1 MQTCEIIPTSIIAL
15 LRRKTGLHI
24 RTSDRK
30 NILTA
35 IHARMKKCGIRDID
49 AYLHLMEKDGEQGAA
64 ELRELQ
70 SQLAVG
76 ETYFFRDKGQFL
88 LLETRIL
95 PEIIQ
100 RHALDK
106 RIGILSAGCSI
117 GAEPYSIAMLL
128 HRLLPDGGEWKVKIT
143 GIDINEEALA
153 HARRAIYDEWAMR
166 SIPEPFKREF
176 FLKREDGWH
185 LPGAIIEMAAFQR
198 TDISR
203 ESLPDY
209 RNGLYDF
216 DLILCRNLFI
226 YYHSDKVREMAANL
240 AKALV
245 EGGYLMTGHGELL
258 GGELPSFTPRSYPE
272 SVIYQKIL
280 KVPWETRTETLP
292 VQFIPLSPNPP
303 AVNNAVIRP
312 NDHPPVTHD
321 MPGTLSGG
329 APSLLKEGRN
339 REAAAA
345 ASIALAADPDNA
357 ALFMVMGEAQANLG
371 AFDSAQ
377 AALGKA
383 ASLDIHSPRPHWI
396 LAHIEEALGNMAG
409 AIGHYEKA
417 LYRDPSFIPAYLELA
432 PVHENGGDFARAAKT
447 REAALNLLKS
457 MPAEKRIEP
466 YEQVTA
472 GELALIV
479 EKMAG

>member
-1 MQTCEIIPTSIIAL
+1 MQACDVIPDSIVAL

-24 RTSDRK
+24 RTADQK
-30 NILTA
+30 NALAA
-35 IHARMKKCGIRDID
+35 IQARMKKCGIRDMD
-49 AYLHLMEKDGEQGAA
+49 AYLQFVEEDGEQSAA

-70 SQLAVG
+70 TQLAVG

-95 PEIIQ
+95 PEIIK
-100 RHALDK
+100 RRAMDK
-106 RIGILSAGCSI
+106 HIGILSAGCST
-117 GAEPYSIAMLL
+117 GAEPYSVAMLL
-128 HRLLPDGGEWKVKIT
+128 HRLLSGCDEWKIKIT

-153 HARRAIYDEWAMR
+153 HARRGVYDEWMMR

-176 FLKREDGWH
+176 FQKKEAGWH
-185 LPGAIIEMAAFQR
+185 LSGAIGKMATFQR
-198 TDISR
+198 ADISR

-240 AKALV
+240 AEALV

-258 GGELPSFTPRSYPE
+258 GGEMPLLTPRSYPE
-272 SVIYQKIL
+272 SVIYQKGL
-280 KVPWETRTETLP
+280 KVPWEMRTEPPPLFKPLP
-292 VQFIPLSPNPP
+292 KSV
-303 AVNNAVIRP
+303 VILP
-312 NDHPPVTHD
+312 SDHPTHEI
-321 MPGTLSGG
+321 PQTPFGN
-329 APSLLKEGRN
+329 APLLLKEGRN

-345 ASIALAADPDNA
+345 ASIALAADPDNGA
-357 ALFMVMGEAQANLG
+357 MLMALGEAQANLG
-371 AFDSAQ
+371 AYDTATE
-377 AALGKA
+377 ALGKA

-396 LAHIEEALGNMAG
+396 LAHIEETLGNMAG

-432 PVHENGGDFARAAKT
+432 SLHENGGDFARAAKT
-447 REAALNLLKS
+447 REAAFNLLRS
-457 MPAEKRIEP
+457 MPMEKRIEP
-466 YEQVTA
+466 YGHVTA